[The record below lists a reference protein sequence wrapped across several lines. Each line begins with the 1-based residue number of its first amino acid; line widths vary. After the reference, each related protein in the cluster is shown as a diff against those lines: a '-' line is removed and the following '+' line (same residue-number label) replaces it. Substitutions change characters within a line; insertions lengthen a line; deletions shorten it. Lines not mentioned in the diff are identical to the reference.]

1 MLIKQSHKLMN
12 DFERDPETEAK
23 IALYQLFEFKDKEL
37 LIQEIQRENQHLLG
51 FEDFRKLI
59 TLLIQRHPVPKELAN
74 PRSIQRMSQISR
86 TLRQLLILKKLGF
99 PIAESPDAPG
109 KKILAS
115 DVLANFYKNSAAAH
129 QKTYQR
135 ERDSMEFIIA
145 DYESDQIVQ
154 WLIENTELS
163 DGDLTD
169 QSRTLKILRS
179 NLDSIRFL

>member
-1 MLIKQSHKLMN
+1 MA
-12 DFERDPETEAK
+12 EYEPDPELKAK
-23 IALYQLFEFKDKEL
+23 MALYHFFEFKDKEW
-37 LIQEIQRENQHLLG
+37 LIREIQQENQHLLA
-51 FEDFRKLI
+51 FEDFRKLL

-74 PRSIQRMSQISR
+74 PRSANRMNQISR

-115 DVLANFYKNSAAAH
+115 EVLANSDKNSAAAH

-135 ERDSMEFIIA
+135 ERDSMEFTIA
-145 DYESDQIVQ
+145 DYESDNIVQ

-163 DGDLTD
+163 DGDLSD

-179 NLDSIRFL
+179 NLDSFHFV

>member
-1 MLIKQSHKLMN
+1 MA
-12 DFERDPETEAK
+12 EYEPDPELNAK
-23 IALYQLFEFKDKEL
+23 IALYHFFEFKDKEW

-51 FEDFRKLI
+51 FEDFRKLL

-74 PRSIQRMSQISR
+74 PRSANRMNQISR

-99 PIAESPDAPG
+99 PIAESPDVPG

-115 DVLANFYKNSAAAH
+115 EVLANLYKNSAAAH

-135 ERDSMEFIIA
+135 ERNSTEFMIA
-145 DYESDQIVQ
+145 DYESDNIVQ

-163 DGDLTD
+163 DGDLSD

-179 NLDSIRFL
+179 NLDSFHFV